1 MTRAKHPFIAHAA
14 SERSRRYRA
23 QRGLALLLLIV
34 GALCAAWLT
43 ASILA
48 PPF

>member
-1 MTRAKHPFIAHAA
+1 MARAKHPFIAHAA
-14 SERSRRYRA
+14 DERSRRLRA
-23 QRGLALLLLIV
+23 HRGLTLLLVIV
-34 GALCAAWLT
+34 GALCAGWLA